1 MLMNKLKSSIRAESA
16 EQPARLMPYLVD
28 DFQRIL
34 EQECHAAD
42 QTGREFSLLVF
53 EFSDNPPGDGLLQ
66 NLWQVIDQHVR
77 RTDKIGWLSRR
88 SLGVILPET
97 PFANSRTVA
106 EEVCRILE
114 AAGALVSYKILTY
127 PRRSF

>member
-1 MLMNKLKSSIRAESA
+1 MLMNKLKSLIRPESA
-16 EQPARLMPYLVD
+16 EQPPRHMPYLAD

-34 EQECHAAD
+34 EQERHAAD

-53 EFSDNPPGDGLLQ
+53 EFHDNPPGDGLVQ
-66 NLWQVIDQHVR
+66 NLWQVIDQCVR
-77 RTDKIGWLSRR
+77 RTDKVGWLSSW

-97 PFANSRTVA
+97 PFANSRKVA

-114 AAGALVSYKILTY
+114 AATPFLSYKILTY
-127 PRRSF
+127 PRRYS